1 MNQKTS
7 PYAPA
12 IVAFIFAVST
22 LAIGAGLGFGLEMDN
37 ISSAKIFRLS
47 LIAAL
52 LVGWGVMLA
61 ARLSPRYAYLWL
73 VLILLPL
80 PLGFYLVGGPG
91 EKTLSHTL
99 VVTAAPLVLGLLA
112 AGYRQFKYKRG
123 A

>member
-7 PYAPA
+7 PYAPV

-22 LAIGAGLGFGLEMDN
+22 LATGAGIGFGIEMDN

-52 LVGWGVMLA
+52 LVGWGVMIA

-73 VLILLPL
+73 ALILLPV
-80 PLGFYLVGGPG
+80 PLGFNLGMESQEEAV
-91 EKTLSHTL
+91 SHTL

>member
-7 PYAPA
+7 PYAPV
-12 IVAFIFAVST
+12 IVAFILAVST
-22 LAIGAGLGFGLEMDN
+22 LATGAGIGFGIEMDN

-52 LVGWGVMLA
+52 LVGWGVMIA

-73 VLILLPL
+73 ALILLPV
-80 PLGFYLVGGPG
+80 PLGFNLGMESQEEAV
-91 EKTLSHTL
+91 SHTL

-112 AGYRQFKYKRG
+112 AGYRHFKYKRG

>member
-7 PYAPA
+7 PYAPV

-22 LAIGAGLGFGLEMDN
+22 LAIGVGIGFGLEMDN

-52 LVGWGVMLA
+52 LVGWGVMIA

-73 VLILLPL
+73 ALILLPV
-80 PLGFYLVGGPG
+80 PLGFNLGMGSQEEAV
-91 EKTLSHTL
+91 SHTL